1 MHNSLPQ
8 PFPEVYAYGVDP
20 EQASERGPSPAFSL
34 AGVLRG
40 VRMAL
45 FGASAGSMVT
55 PQSMCAELERLR
67 YQIEAIEDRFQAYR
81 IEMQNLTTRVEDA
94 LALATSRYAKARGAE
109 ARANKEE
116 PDDGLPDLVRDPEGY
131 RAMLARGEIGG

>member
-1 MHNSLPQ
+1 M
-8 PFPEVYAYGVDP
+8 DP
-20 EQASERGPSPAFSL
+20 EAAPECDSRGGFSL
-34 AGVLRG
+34 AERLRG
-40 VRMAL
+40 VRTAL
-45 FGASAGSMVT
+45 FGASAGDAQGA
-55 PQSMCAELERLR
+55 PAECAELAGLR

-116 PDDGLPDLVRDPEGY
+116 PDDGVPDLVRDPEGY
-131 RAMLARGEIGG
+131 RAALARGGMGG